1 MPGFV
6 GEKLGS
12 ISSSARL
19 VLCDPQRC
27 IRYSFHPV
35 PSFPC
40 GFRAKVNANPG
51 SSRTPF
57 QDDSER
63 GSGMKAS
70 RGAFLGANGSA
81 SRSVIRH
88 SPRPLSYCIRSG
100 RFRYSK
106 QRPDRRTSR
115 LRSTQRR
122 HQTPDV
128 AGPPGQAA
136 VRYPTSAGWKLTR
149 SATGNCSTLPSPAA
163 APRLPANTTNGAY
176 SL

>member
-27 IRYSFHPV
+27 IRYSFHSV

-63 GSGMKAS
+63 GFGMKAS
-70 RGAFLGANGSA
+70 RGAFLGG
-81 SRSVIRH
+81 
-88 SPRPLSYCIRSG
+88 
-100 RFRYSK
+100 
-106 QRPDRRTSR
+106 T
-115 LRSTQRR
+115 
-122 HQTPDV
+122 
-128 AGPPGQAA
+128 AA
-136 VRYPTSAGWKLTR
+136 RADQ
-149 SATGNCSTLPSPAA
+149 
-163 APRLPANTTNGAY
+163 
-176 SL
+176 